1 MLTLHQQEFN
11 KSMRSAHVSVEW
23 VFNDVINCFKF
34 LDFKKNP
41 KVGLSAVGKMY
52 IVHALMQNAHTILH
66 GSVTSEYFG
75 INPPALDDYFI

>member
-1 MLTLHQQEFN
+1 MGTWFLTLLDLF
-11 KSMRSAHVSVEW
+11 RSFEQ
-23 VFNDVINCFKF
+23 
-34 LDFKKNP
+34 KNL

-52 IVHALMQNAHTILH
+52 IVHALMQNAHTILY